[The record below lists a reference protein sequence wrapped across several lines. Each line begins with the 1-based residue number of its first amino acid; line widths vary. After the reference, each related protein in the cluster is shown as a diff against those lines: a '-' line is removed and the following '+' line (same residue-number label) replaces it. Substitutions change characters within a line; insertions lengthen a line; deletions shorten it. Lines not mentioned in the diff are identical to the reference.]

1 MPPDL
6 EAAFHDLR
14 ALIEEHYGRIEP
26 LVLGID
32 PTLKRPVEAAR
43 QHAISES
50 QGLEKRVVG
59 HLKRRQE
66 TEVTQIERAR
76 NAVLPDGKPQERVFG
91 IVPFLARYGSGVLT
105 QLAESVALWYAAA
118 LEAQP
123 QPS

>member
-1 MPPDL
+1 
-6 EAAFHDLR
+6 
-14 ALIEEHYGRIEP
+14 
-26 LVLGID
+26 
-32 PTLKRPVEAAR
+32 VEAAR